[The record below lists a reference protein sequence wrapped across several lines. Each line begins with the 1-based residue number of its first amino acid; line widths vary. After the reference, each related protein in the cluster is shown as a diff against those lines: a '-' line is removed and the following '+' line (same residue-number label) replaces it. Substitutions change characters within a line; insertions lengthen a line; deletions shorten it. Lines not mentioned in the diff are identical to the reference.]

1 MIKKY
6 YGMHIKNSLAAAAI
20 NVVRSGKD
28 VMAEEEE

>member
-1 MIKKY
+1 V
-6 YGMHIKNSLAAAAI
+6 HIKNSLDAAAI